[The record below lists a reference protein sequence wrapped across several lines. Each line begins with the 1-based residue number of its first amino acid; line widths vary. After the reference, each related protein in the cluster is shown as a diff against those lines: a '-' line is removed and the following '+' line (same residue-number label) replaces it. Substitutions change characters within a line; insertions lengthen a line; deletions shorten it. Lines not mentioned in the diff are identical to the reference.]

1 MKVEVH
7 LNDREHQFLG
17 SNVSLRVG
25 SSKTLSGFQLSK
37 KSNCS
42 TYERT
47 VYRQSGLP
55 SIREYSINVTPEKLA
70 ECDSDN
76 SELKKF
82 TNSHLSGIQSSPDV
96 NLIIARIDLKSSK
109 LGTDEIRMISDI
121 LNISDNAIIVPPF
134 IDIKK
139 GDKFNLEM
147 YLSLIREMQDVL
159 GKNTPMACPIP
170 SQASRKDIRE
180 IMALVNNPSQIYV
193 KDFFGQK
200 IISPNNE
207 MILSEVVRGIRE
219 KEKKDTGHE
228 GSFLYAYDSRPNP
241 KNGNDTRFV
250 EAQIISSMGFNG
262 VGPKRKP
269 MKLTKELASKIGQ
282 SDPFDTNKLFN
293 PKDYRLYTI
302 NEGTMTDQYSE
313 FVYDRFGSDYR
324 NMDSDHI
331 RNSVAAFNHEQRV
344 ADLLNVDEAIKED
357 CYAQYVESKSTPEGM
372 VKTIRKV
379 TKKVISE

>member
-1 MKVEVH
+1 
-7 LNDREHQFLG
+7 
-17 SNVSLRVG
+17 
-25 SSKTLSGFQLSK
+25 
-37 KSNCS
+37 
-42 TYERT
+42 
-47 VYRQSGLP
+47 
-55 SIREYSINVTPEKLA
+55 
-70 ECDSDN
+70 
-76 SELKKF
+76 
-82 TNSHLSGIQSSPDV
+82 
-96 NLIIARIDLKSSK
+96 
-109 LGTDEIRMISDI
+109 MISDI

-139 GDKFNLEM
+139 EDKFDLEM

-344 ADLLNVDEAIKED
+344 TDLLNVDEAIKED

>member
-7 LNDREHQFLG
+7 LDEREHQFLG

-25 SSKTLSGFQLSK
+25 SSKTVSGFQLSK
-37 KSNCS
+37 KSNCN
-42 TYERT
+42 TYERA
-47 VYRQSGLP
+47 VYRQSDSH
-55 SIREYSINVTPEKLA
+55 SIREYSINVTPEKLTQ
-70 ECDSDN
+70 CDSD
-76 SELKKF
+76 SDELKKF
-82 TNSHLSGIQSSPDV
+82 IKTHLSGIQSSPDV
-96 NLIIARIDLKSSK
+96 NLIIARIDLKASK
-109 LGTDEIRMISDI
+109 LNSDEIRMMSDI

-134 IDIKK
+134 VDIKK
-139 GDKFNLEM
+139 EDKFDLEM

-180 IMALVNNPSQIYV
+180 IMAIVNNPSQIYV

-219 KEKKDTGHE
+219 KEEKDTGQE

-250 EAQIISSMGFNG
+250 EAQIISSIGFNG
-262 VGPKRKP
+262 AGPKRKP
-269 MKLTKELASKIGQ
+269 MKLNKELASKIGQ
-282 SDPFDTNKLFN
+282 SDPFDMNKLFN
-293 PKDYRLYTI
+293 PQDYRLYTI
-302 NEGTMTDQYSE
+302 NEGTMTKQYSE
-313 FVYDRFGSDYR
+313 FVYDRFGYDYH
-324 NMDSDHI
+324 NLGADQI
-331 RNSVAAFNHEQRV
+331 RNSVAAFNHELR
-344 ADLLNVDEAIKED
+344 ATDLLNVNEAIKED
-357 CYAQYVESKSTPEGM
+357 RYGQYVESKSTPEGM

>member
-1 MKVEVH
+1 M
-7 LNDREHQFLG
+7 
-17 SNVSLRVG
+17 
-25 SSKTLSGFQLSK
+25 
-37 KSNCS
+37 
-42 TYERT
+42 
-47 VYRQSGLP
+47 
-55 SIREYSINVTPEKLA
+55 A

-82 TNSHLSGIQSSPDV
+82 TNSHLSGIQSSPDI
-96 NLIIARIDLKSSK
+96 NLIITRIDLKSSK
-109 LGTDEIRMISDI
+109 LGNDEIRMISDI

-134 IDIKK
+134 VDIKK
-139 GDKFNLEM
+139 EDKFDIER

-170 SQASRKDIRE
+170 SQASRKDIRK
-180 IMALVNNPSQIYV
+180 IMALVNNPSQIYI

-207 MILSEVVRGIRE
+207 MILSEVVREIRE

-241 KNGNDTRFV
+241 KNGNDARFV
-250 EAQIISSMGFNG
+250 EAQIISSIGFNG

-269 MKLTKELASKIGQ
+269 MKLSKELALKIGQ
-282 SDPFDTNKLFN
+282 SNPFDMNKLFN
-293 PKDYRLYTI
+293 PQDYRLYTI
-302 NEGTMTDQYSE
+302 NEGTMTNQYSE
-313 FVYDRFGSDYR
+313 FIYDRFGCDYH
-324 NMDSDHI
+324 NMAADQI
-331 RNSVAAFNHEQRV
+331 RNSVAAFNHERR
-344 ADLLNVDEAIKED
+344 ATDLLNVNEAIKED
-357 CYAQYVESKSTPEGM
+357 RYGQYVEAKSTPEGM

>member
-1 MKVEVH
+1 MKVEIH
-7 LNDREHQFLG
+7 LDEREHQFLG

-42 TYERT
+42 TYERA
-47 VYRQSGLP
+47 VYRQSNRP

-70 ECDSDN
+70 RCDSG
-76 SELKKF
+76 STELNKF
-82 TNSHLSGIQSSPDV
+82 VNNYLSGIHSSSDV
-96 NLIIARIDLKSSK
+96 NIIISRIDLKAGK
-109 LGTDEIRMISDI
+109 LGNDEIRMISDI
-121 LNISDNAIIVPPF
+121 LNISDNSVIVPPF

-139 GDKFNLEM
+139 EDKFDIEM
-147 YLSLIREMQDVL
+147 YLSMIREMQDVL

-207 MILSEVVRGIRE
+207 VILGEVIRGIRE
-219 KEKKDTGHE
+219 REKNDTGHE

-241 KNGNDTRFV
+241 KNGNDARFV
-250 EAQIISSMGFNG
+250 ESQIVSSIGFNG
-262 VGPKRKP
+262 AGPKRKP
-269 MKLTKELASKIGQ
+269 MKLSKELASKISQ
-282 SDPFDTNKLFN
+282 SNPFDTNKIFN
-293 PKDYRLYTI
+293 PLDYRLYTI
-302 NEGTMTDQYSE
+302 NENMMTNQYSE
-313 FVYDRFGSDYR
+313 FVYDMFNCDYH
-324 NMDSDHI
+324 NLAVDQI
-331 RNSVAAFNHEQRV
+331 RNSVAAFNHEVR
-344 ADLLNVDEAIKED
+344 ARDLLNVNEAIRED
-357 CYAQYVESKSTPEGM
+357 CYGQYIESKSTPEGM

-379 TKKVISE
+379 TKKVTSE